1 MKRYLS
7 WISPQVWTKHHRSH
21 AALTGSRLPCVAHPD
36 ASAEQPLDAKPVE
49 QKQDVILPPSD
60 DPRML
65 ESCENHKRG
74 PNPGQTASG
83 PLRTATHRGNRF
95 GWPTQPGLGG
105 GGADS
110 AQRHNKYSVWFNSR
124 RLILGK
130 GCFYNL
136 IWSFQWGQSGDG
148 CNRPVSDP
156 AWPLS

>member
-1 MKRYLS
+1 MLLCHQTLHKIRMSLLSPRPKFLIIKSIAVKRNDICREFRLEFGLNTY
-7 WISPQVWTKHHRSH
+7 RSH

-36 ASAEQPLDAKPVE
+36 ASAEQPLDAKPVD
-49 QKQDVILPPSD
+49 QKQDVILSPPD

-65 ESCENHKRG
+65 ESCENHERG

-95 GWPTQPGLGG
+95 GLPTLPGLRG

-124 RLILGK
+124 LLI
-130 GCFYNL
+130 
-136 IWSFQWGQSGDG
+136 SG
-148 CNRPVSDP
+148 
-156 AWPLS
+156 